1 MANVDPLSREE
12 LAEFESLFQTVEAA
26 LGFVPNS
33 YFTMARRPELLR
45 AFARLAATI
54 LRDGDVD
61 PGLKQLVALLAS
73 RSAGCRYCQAHTAEG
88 AARLG
93 VEPAKIEAAFDFE
106 ISPLFDDRERAALRL
121 ARDAALVPNATE
133 PVHFETLRQHFTDD
147 QVVEIVAVIALFGF
161 LNRWNDTMATA
172 LEDEPR
178 LFASEHLGHAGWQ
191 PGKHARP

>member
-1 MANVDPLSREE
+1 MAHVDPLSRQD
-12 LAEFESLFQTVEAA
+12 LAAFEALFRAVEGA

-33 YFTMARRPELLR
+33 YFTMGRRPELLR

-54 LRDGDVD
+54 LRDGEVD

-93 VEPAKIEAAFDFE
+93 VDPAKVEAAFDFE
-106 ISPLFDDRERAALRL
+106 TSPLFDDRERAALRL

-133 PVHFETLRQHFTDD
+133 PAHFEALRQHFSDD

-172 LEDEPR
+172 LEHEPHR
-178 LFASEHLGHAGWQ
+178 FAAEHLGRAGWQ
-191 PGKHARP
+191 PGKHAGA